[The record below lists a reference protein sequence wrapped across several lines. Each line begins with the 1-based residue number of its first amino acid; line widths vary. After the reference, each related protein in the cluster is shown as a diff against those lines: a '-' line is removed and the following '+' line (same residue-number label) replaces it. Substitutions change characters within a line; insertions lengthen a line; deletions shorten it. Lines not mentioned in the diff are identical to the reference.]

1 MLWKRPFECIIHS
14 VCNNKHII
22 TIPKLPLMIDTNKT
36 WYTLTEDKENI
47 YLQLNKETYE
57 VYKTTTGGLGIKINT

>member
-1 MLWKRPFECIIHS
+1 
-14 VCNNKHII
+14 
-22 TIPKLPLMIDTNKT
+22 MIDTNKT

-57 VYKTTTGGLGIKINT
+57 VYKTTTGGLGIKINTQ